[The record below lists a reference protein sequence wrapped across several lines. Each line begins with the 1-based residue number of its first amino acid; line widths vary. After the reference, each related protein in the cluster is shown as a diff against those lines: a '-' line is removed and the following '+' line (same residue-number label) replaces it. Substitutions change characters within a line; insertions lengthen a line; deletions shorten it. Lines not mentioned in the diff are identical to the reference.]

1 MIYSFLNFLLFPRHF
16 HLLLHSIGIILWGK
30 QYDMPWAD
38 PGFLERGFII
48 CIHEGVALLILSHF
62 SKTEN
67 PMKMIEIRLR
77 PNYFIF
83 MEYLGG
89 AGGGGG
95 ATPSGSVTVCH

>member
-1 MIYSFLNFLLFPRHF
+1 
-16 HLLLHSIGIILWGK
+16 
-30 QYDMPWAD
+30 MPWAD

-48 CIHEGVALLILSHF
+48 CINEGVALLILSHF
-62 SKTEN
+62 SKKEN

-89 AGGGGG
+89 GGYLLRIRHSMPP
-95 ATPSGSVTVCH
+95 ALPMEK